1 MITDSNGNECT
12 DHDWDALWASFH
24 GDPDGEQLL
33 SMLTGV
39 LSHPE
44 MVMLWKM
51 VAVMDDGWDVP
62 EAVRTFPD
70 LQYRGTGHVRQALQA
85 MRLHPPPRE

>member
-1 MITDSNGNECT
+1 MITDSNGNQCT
-12 DHDWDALWASFH
+12 DQDWDALWASFY
-24 GDPDGEQLL
+24 GDPEGEQLL
-33 SMLTGV
+33 SMLMGV

-51 VAVMDDGWDVP
+51 IAVMDDRWDVA

-70 LQYRGTGHVRQALQA
+70 LRFRSTGHVRQALQA
-85 MRLHPPPRE
+85 MRQHPPPQD